1 MDTLDYSER
10 KDLKPALL
18 IINPVSGKR
27 MVLRNVAQIIRVLMD
42 AGYKVTTMITG
53 KKGDGTAFA
62 ASFGRDYQL
71 VCCTGGDGTLNEV
84 IHGLATA
91 NIDVPLGY
99 IPCGSTNDFAAS
111 HGLSTDIIEAAEHIA
126 SGYSTRYDIGCFG
139 GRHFTYVAA
148 FGAFS
153 WLSYTTDQNMKNV
166 LGHTAYILD
175 AIKDLYKIKPLT

>member
-71 VCCTGGDGTLNEV
+71 VCCTGGDAQRGHPRPCDCEYRRAA
-84 IHGLATA
+84 GLH
-91 NIDVPLGY
+91 PLRQHERLRR
-99 IPCGSTNDFAAS
+99 IAR
-111 HGLSTDIIEAAEHIA
+111 AEH
-126 SGYSTRYDIGCFG
+126 GYHRGGGAHRFG
-139 GRHFTYVAA
+139 VFHAV
-148 FGAFS
+148 
-153 WLSYTTDQNMKNV
+153 
-166 LGHTAYILD
+166 
-175 AIKDLYKIKPLT
+175 